1 LGLPCKSLLKLED
14 TFWKEQGLVSLAEIK
29 FQKLKNV
36 ALTAPPS
43 FSNLLVCMNI
53 KDHLY
58 PLVEQHDKINLA
70 CT

>member
-36 ALTAPPS
+36 ALTAPPLFFQP
-43 FSNLLVCMNI
+43 FSVHEY
-53 KDHLY
+53 KRP
-58 PLVEQHDKINLA
+58 PLP
-70 CT
+70 TRRTT